1 MYNNPYQG
9 ESCPCRKDF
18 RAMDNLEL
26 TDTQPQVSMEVP
38 QTMVP
43 TVPLPEWVSSLSL
56 IGLTILTRP

>member
-9 ESCPCRKDF
+9 ESFPGRKDF
-18 RAMDNLEL
+18 GAMDNLEL